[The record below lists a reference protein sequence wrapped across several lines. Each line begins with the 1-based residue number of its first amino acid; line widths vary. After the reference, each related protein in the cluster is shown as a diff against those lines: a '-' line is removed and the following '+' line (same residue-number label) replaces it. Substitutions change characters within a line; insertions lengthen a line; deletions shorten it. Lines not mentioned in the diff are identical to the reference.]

1 MDRRPGIC
9 DQIPHPKQEVGVP
22 PASASVVS
30 RDSTPIVACHECGTV
45 HRVHSLRPGAGAN
58 CATCGSVLYSRHRGG
73 LDRVLAL
80 YLAAAIL
87 FVLANAFPFM
97 SLNIEGRVQQTEL
110 FSSALAL
117 WHAGMRF
124 LAIVVMAFAV
134 ALPAVKIASALWV
147 LVPLHLG
154 RRPWLAAHSIRLFDR
169 LRPWAMME
177 VYLLGVMV
185 AYVKLLDLAHIQL
198 GPSMW
203 AFVALIVAMV
213 AADAALDDQD
223 VWNRV
228 APQATTAL
236 LPPPPGTQLAGCH
249 DCGQVAA
256 IRPGDHHT
264 RCGRCGSALH
274 KRKPDSVAR
283 TSALVLTAAILYVP
297 ANVFPVMTVIYF
309 GRGAPD
315 TIISGVIE
323 LLHGGMWPLALLVF
337 CASIMV
343 PVLKLIGLSCLL
355 ISIRRGSVARLRDRT
370 LLYRI
375 IEQVGRWSM
384 IDVFMIGILTA
395 LVNLGSIAT
404 IEPGIGAVCFAGV
417 VIVTM
422 IASMSFDPRLMW
434 DVRDDKLGR
443 PAVLRA

>member
-1 MDRRPGIC
+1 
-9 DQIPHPKQEVGVP
+9 
-22 PASASVVS
+22 
-30 RDSTPIVACHECGTV
+30 VACHECGTV
-45 HRVHSLRPGAGAN
+45 HRVHSLLPGAGAD
-58 CATCGSVLYSRHRGG
+58 CATCGATLYSRHRAG
-73 LDRVLAL
+73 LDRILAL
-80 YLAAAIL
+80 YVTAAIL

-97 SLNIEGRVQQTEL
+97 SLNIEGRIQETEL

-117 WHAGMRF
+117 WHADMRI
-124 LAIVVMAFAV
+124 LATVVMAFAI
-134 ALPAVKIASALWV
+134 ALPAVKIVAALWV
-147 LVPLHLG
+147 LIPLKLG
-154 RRPWLAAHSIRLFDR
+154 RRPWLAAKLIRLFDR

-185 AYVKLLDLAHIQL
+185 AYVKLLDLAHIGL

-203 AFVALIVAMV
+203 AFVALILAMV

-223 VWNRV
+223 LWDKV

-236 LPPPPGTQLAGCH
+236 LPPPRGTILAGCH
-249 DCGQVAA
+249 DCGQVALL
-256 IRPGDHHT
+256 RPDDHHA
-264 RCGRCGSALH
+264 RCARCGSALH
-274 KRKPDSVAR
+274 KRKPDSLTR
-283 TSALVLTAAILYVP
+283 TWALVLTAAILYAP
-297 ANVFPVMTVIYF
+297 ANIFPVMTVIYF

-315 TIISGVIE
+315 TIISGVLE
-323 LLHGGMWPLALLVF
+323 LLHGGLWPLALLVF
-337 CASIMV
+337 VASIMV
-343 PVLKLIGLSCLL
+343 PVLKLIGLSFLL
-355 ISIRRGSVARLRDRT
+355 LSVQRGSIRRLRDRT
-370 LLYRI
+370 LLFRI

-404 IEPGIGAVCFAGV
+404 IEPGIGAICFAGV

-443 PAVLRA
+443 PAALRA